1 MRNFL
6 FGIVIL
12 INILVI
18 IYILV
23 IFNEMEYITVEIK
36 GAVKYPN
43 VYKLKEGSIVYDL
56 LEESGGLLENS
67 DTSVN
72 NLAKRLHDEDVVI
85 IYTKDEIKEL
95 TKGITAV
102 KYIEKEC
109 ICPKITNNSCLDKIY
124 IKDKTDSLINI
135 NKKISLNSST
145 KEELMTLKGIGE
157 SKAIKIIEY
166 RDKNNGFNS
175 IEEIMNVTGI
185 GKSIYEK
192 IKDYITL

>member
-6 FGIVIL
+6 FSILML

-23 IFNEMEYITVEIK
+23 IYNENEYITVEIK

-43 VYKLKEGSIVYDL
+43 VYQIKVGSIVYDL
-56 LEESGGLLENS
+56 IEKSGGLLENS

-72 NLAKRLHDEDVVI
+72 NLAKKLQDEDVVI
-85 IYTKDEIKEL
+85 IYTKEEL
-95 TKGITAV
+95 NKLTQGITAV

-109 ICPKITNNSCLDKIY
+109 ICPKITNNSCLDKNY
-124 IKDKTDSLINI
+124 ILDKTDSLINI
-135 NKKISLNSST
+135 SKKISLNSST

-157 SKAIKIIEY
+157 AKAIKIIEY
-166 RDKNNGFNS
+166 RENNNGFKS
-175 IEEIMNVTGI
+175 IEEIMNISGI

-192 IKDYITL
+192 IKNSITL